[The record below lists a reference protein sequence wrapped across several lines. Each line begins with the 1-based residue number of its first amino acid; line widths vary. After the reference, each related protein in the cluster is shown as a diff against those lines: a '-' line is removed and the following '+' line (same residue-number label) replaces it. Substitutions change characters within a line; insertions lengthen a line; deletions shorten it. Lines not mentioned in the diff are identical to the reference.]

1 MYEMR
6 SRVSVLGVAFDD
18 LTPDGAAA
26 AAMEL
31 IAAVGEETPYIV
43 TPNPEVVWSART
55 SPALR
60 EAIGAASLVLPD
72 GVGITLGAWL
82 LGTPLKGRAPGIDVA
97 EKVIARLAES
107 GGSVYLLGA
116 KPGVAEKAGEKLAEK
131 YPGLVI
137 AGARDGYFI
146 EDDIDNTGLQPGR
159 ATRDSILDDISA
171 RSPDF
176 LLICLG
182 FPRQEIWA
190 YNNRKRLGARLAACL
205 GGTLDVFAGNVRRA
219 PLVFRKLGLEWLYRL
234 IREPWR
240 ARRMTALPKF
250 MLAALRARV
259 TQRRSAPE

>member
-1 MYEMR
+1 MYKTR
-6 SRVSVLGVAFDD
+6 SRVSVLGVAFDS

-31 IAAVGEETPYIV
+31 IAAPHDGTPYIV

-60 EAIGAASLVLPD
+60 KAIGAASLVLPD
-72 GVGITLGAWL
+72 GVGITLGARL
-82 LGTPLKGRAPGIDVA
+82 LGTPLAGRAPGIDVA
-97 EKVIARLAES
+97 EKVIARLAGS

-137 AGARDGYFI
+137 AGARDGYFT
-146 EDDIDNTGLQPGR
+146 EDSEAFDDIN
-159 ATRDSILDDISA
+159 A

-219 PLVFRKLGLEWLYRL
+219 PIVFRKLGLEWLYRL

-250 MLAALRARV
+250 MLAALRARIMPK
-259 TQRRSAPE
+259 RGAPE